1 MVEARSWLESTK
13 KRGMALGLKGTK
25 AVLDRLQLN
34 LPSHIIHVAG
44 SNGKG
49 TVCALMAAA
58 LSLSSVENVLFTSP
72 HVARIEERIRRN
84 GTPLSSQEFDDAL
97 EKVYQAAIGDTLN
110 QAIDLTFFE
119 VTYLVS
125 MIASVGS
132 EVLILETGLGGRLD
146 ATRSG
151 PATASLVTS
160 VSREHIDILGSDL
173 PSIAQEKVAIAR
185 PNCPIVIRDP
195 ENHEVREAMLSEVQN
210 AGNGSLNET
219 LAPAQALFVTIPKD
233 STVKDEAELLASAL
247 FESLGFTVETIGQAK
262 QSLQWPARMQLLTKQ
277 ETSTHPYLLDAAH
290 NPSGLRRILP
300 ELERYI
306 SQHAPQK
313 NGQSVWTLL
322 FGTSPQ
328 QNLTEFL
335 SPLHDLCRRMPPQH
349 ILLTQPHGGRYPGV
363 ETKTL
368 LEQKW
373 LNAAPMSVASA
384 QHAVETLSVYPEEEV
399 GLVVSLGSLYLQGN
413 ILNAFDWA
421 TDENLSLFAKQ

>member
-25 AVLDRLQLN
+25 TVLDRLQLN

-49 TVCALMAAA
+49 TVCALMATA
-58 LSLSSVENVLFTSP
+58 LSLNRIDNVLFTSP

-84 GTPLSSQEFDDAL
+84 GIPISSQEFDEAV
-97 EKVYQAAIGDTLN
+97 EKVYHAAVGDTFD
-110 QAIDLTFFE
+110 QIIELTFFE

-160 VSREHIDILGSDL
+160 VSREHIDILGSNL
-173 PSIAQEKVAIAR
+173 PAIAQEKAAIAR

-195 ENHEVREAMLSEVQN
+195 ETDEVCEAMLFEVQN
-210 AGNGSLNET
+210 AGNIALNET
-219 LAPAQALFVTIPKD
+219 LAPAHATLVTIPEG
-233 STVKDEAELLASAL
+233 STVKEEAVILASAL
-247 FESLGFTVETIGQAK
+247 FESLGFTTDTIDQAK
-262 QSLQWPARMQLLTKQ
+262 DILQWPARMQGLTKR

-290 NPSGLRRILP
+290 NSSGLRRILP

-328 QNLTEFL
+328 HNLTEFL
-335 SPLHDLCRRMPPQH
+335 SPLHDLCRRMPPKH

-363 ETKTL
+363 EIETL

-373 LNAAPMSVASA
+373 SKSAPLSVASA
-384 QHAVETLSVYPEEEV
+384 KQAVEKLSTLSEEEV

-413 ILNAFDWA
+413 ILNVFDWA

>member
-1 MVEARSWLESTK
+1 
-13 KRGMALGLKGTK
+13 
-25 AVLDRLQLN
+25 
-34 LPSHIIHVAG
+34 
-44 SNGKG
+44 
-49 TVCALMAAA
+49 
-58 LSLSSVENVLFTSP
+58 
-72 HVARIEERIRRN
+72 VARIEERIRRN
-84 GTPLSSQEFDDAL
+84 GIPISSQEFDDAV
-97 EKVYQAAIGDTLN
+97 ERIYHAAIGDTFN
-110 QAIDLTFFE
+110 QAIELTFFE

-132 EVLILETGLGGRLD
+132 DVLILETGLGGRLD

-185 PNCPIVIRDP
+185 PNCPIIIRDP
-195 ENHEVREAMLSEVQN
+195 ENNEVREAMLWEVQN
-210 AGNGSLNET
+210 AGNQSLDET
-219 LAPAQALFVTIPKD
+219 LAPAEASFVIIPKG
-233 STVKDEAELLASAL
+233 STVKDEAGVLASAL
-247 FESLGFTVETIGQAK
+247 FESLDFTTETIVQAK
-262 QSLQWPARMQLLTKQ
+262 QTLQWPARMQLLTKQ

-290 NPSGLRRILP
+290 NSSGMLRILP

-313 NGQSVWTLL
+313 NGQPVWTLL

-328 QNLTEFL
+328 HNLTEFL
-335 SPLHDLCRRMPPQH
+335 SPLHDLCRRMLPQH

-363 ETKTL
+363 ETETL
-368 LEQKW
+368 LKQKW
-373 LNAAPMSVASA
+373 SNAAPLSVASA
-384 QHAVETLSVYPEEEV
+384 QQAVETLATYSEGEV

-413 ILNAFDWA
+413 ILNVFDWA

>member
-1 MVEARSWLESTK
+1 MVEARSWLDSTK

-25 AVLDRLQLN
+25 TVLDRLQLT

-49 TVCALMAAA
+49 TVCALMAGA
-58 LSLSSVENVLFTSP
+58 LSLSGIENVLFTSP
-72 HVARIEERIRRN
+72 HVARIEERIRKN
-84 GTPLSSQEFDDAL
+84 GTPLSSKEFDNAL
-97 EKVYQAAIGDTLN
+97 EQIHHAAIGDKSN
-110 QAIDLTFFE
+110 PPIELTFFE

-160 VSREHIDILGSDL
+160 ISREHIDILGSNL
-173 PSIAQEKVAIAR
+173 ATIAQEKVAIAR

-195 ENHEVREAMLSEVQN
+195 EDHDVRQAMLTEVMN
-210 AGNGSLNET
+210 AGNET
-219 LAPAQALFVTIPKD
+219 LSETPAPAKAYFVSIPKD
-233 STVKDEAELLASAL
+233 ITVLEEAGLLAHSL
-247 FESLGFTVETIGQAK
+247 FDSIGFSTETVEQAK
-262 QSLQWPARMQLLTKQ
+262 QIIRWPARMQPLTKL

-313 NGQSVWTLL
+313 NGQPLWTLL

-335 SPLHDLCRRMPPQH
+335 SPLHDFCGRMPPRH

-363 ETKTL
+363 SIETL
-368 LEQKW
+368 LEHNW
-373 LNAAPMSVASA
+373 SSATPLSVASA
-384 QHAVETLSVYPEEEV
+384 KQAVDTLSAYLEDEV
-399 GLVVSLGSLYLQGN
+399 GLVVSIGSLYLQGN
-413 ILNAFDWA
+413 LLNAFGWA
-421 TDENLSLFAKQ
+421 NDENLSLFAKH

>member
-1 MVEARSWLESTK
+1 MVEARSWLDSTK

-25 AVLDRLQLN
+25 TVLDRLQLT

-49 TVCALMAAA
+49 TVCALMAGA
-58 LSLSSVENVLFTSP
+58 LSLSGIENVLFTSP
-72 HVARIEERIRRN
+72 HVARIEERIRKN
-84 GTPLSSQEFDDAL
+84 GTPLSSKEFDNAL
-97 EKVYQAAIGDTLN
+97 EQIHHAAIGDKSN
-110 QAIDLTFFE
+110 PPIELTFFE

-160 VSREHIDILGSDL
+160 ISREHIDILGSNL
-173 PSIAQEKVAIAR
+173 ATIAQEKVAIAR

-195 ENHEVREAMLSEVQN
+195 EDHDVRQAMLTEVMN
-210 AGNGSLNET
+210 AGNET
-219 LAPAQALFVTIPKD
+219 LSETPAPAKAYFVSIPKD
-233 STVKDEAELLASAL
+233 ITVLEEAGLLAHSL
-247 FESLGFTVETIGQAK
+247 FDSIGFSTETIEQAK
-262 QSLQWPARMQLLTKQ
+262 QIIRWPARMQPLTKL

-313 NGQSVWTLL
+313 NGQPLWTLL

-335 SPLHDLCRRMPPQH
+335 SPLHDFCGRMPPRH

-363 ETKTL
+363 SIETL
-368 LEQKW
+368 LEHNW
-373 LNAAPMSVASA
+373 SSATPLSVASA
-384 QHAVETLSVYPEEEV
+384 KQAVDTLSTYSEDEV
-399 GLVVSLGSLYLQGN
+399 GLVVSIGSLYLQGN
-413 ILNAFDWA
+413 LLNAFGWA
-421 TDENLSLFAKQ
+421 NDENLSLFAKH

>member
-25 AVLDRLQLN
+25 TVLDRLQLN

-58 LSLSSVENVLFTSP
+58 LSIGRIENVLFTSP

-84 GTPLSSQEFDDAL
+84 GIPISSQEFDDAV
-97 EKVYQAAIGDTLN
+97 ERIYHAAIGDTFN
-110 QAIDLTFFE
+110 QAIELTFFE

-125 MIASVGS
+125 MIVSVGS
-132 EVLILETGLGGRLD
+132 DVLILETGLGGRLD

-185 PNCPIVIRDP
+185 PNCPIIIRDP
-195 ENHEVREAMLSEVQN
+195 ENNEVREAMLWEVQN
-210 AGNGSLNET
+210 AGNESLDET
-219 LAPAQALFVTIPKD
+219 LAPAQASFVIIPKG
-233 STVKDEAELLASAL
+233 STVKDEAGILALAL
-247 FESLGFTVETIGQAK
+247 FESLGFTTETMVQAK
-262 QSLQWPARMQLLTKQ
+262 QTLQWPARMQLLTKQ

-290 NPSGLRRILP
+290 NSSGMLRILP

-313 NGQSVWTLL
+313 NGQPVWTLL

-335 SPLHDLCRRMPPQH
+335 SPLHDLCERMPPQQ
-349 ILLTQPHGGRYPGV
+349 ILLTRPHGGRYPGV
-363 ETKTL
+363 SIPIL

-373 LNAAPMSVASA
+373 SIATPLSAASA
-384 QHAVETLSVYPEEEV
+384 KQAVETLSSSAEDEV

>member
-58 LSLSSVENVLFTSP
+58 LSLSGVENVLFTSP

-97 EKVYQAAIGDTLN
+97 EKIYQAAIGDALN

-219 LAPAQALFVTIPKD
+219 LAPAQAFFVTIPKD

-306 SQHAPQK
+306 SQHAPRK
-313 NGQSVWTLL
+313 SGQSVWTLL

-328 QNLTEFL
+328 QNLAEFL

-363 ETKTL
+363 QTETL

-373 LNAAPMSVASA
+373 SNAAPLSVASA
-384 QHAVETLSVYPEEEV
+384 QHAVETLSAYSEEEV

-413 ILNAFDWA
+413 ILNVFDWA

>member
-1 MVEARSWLESTK
+1 VVEARSWLESTK

-25 AVLDRLQLN
+25 TVLDRLQLN

-49 TVCALMAAA
+49 TVCALMAA
-58 LSLSSVENVLFTSP
+58 SLSIGRIENVLFTSP

-84 GTPLSSQEFDDAL
+84 GIPISSQEFDDAV
-97 EKVYQAAIGDTLN
+97 ERIYHAAIGDTFN
-110 QAIDLTFFE
+110 QAIELTFFE

-132 EVLILETGLGGRLD
+132 DVLILETGLGGRLD

-185 PNCPIVIRDP
+185 PNCPIIIRDP
-195 ENHEVREAMLSEVQN
+195 ENNEVREAMLLEVKN
-210 AGNGSLNET
+210 AGNQSLDET
-219 LAPAQALFVTIPKD
+219 LAPAQASFVIIPKG
-233 STVKDEAELLASAL
+233 STVKDEAGILALAL
-247 FESLGFTVETIGQAK
+247 FESLGFTTETMVQAK
-262 QSLQWPARMQLLTKQ
+262 QTLQWPARMQLLTKQ

-290 NPSGLRRILP
+290 NSSGMLRILP

-313 NGQSVWTLL
+313 NGQPVWTLL

-328 QNLTEFL
+328 HNLTEFL
-335 SPLHDLCRRMPPQH
+335 SPLHDLCRRMLPQH

-363 ETKTL
+363 ETETL
-368 LEQKW
+368 LKQKW
-373 LNAAPMSVASA
+373 SNAAPLSVASA
-384 QHAVETLSVYPEEEV
+384 QQAVETLATYSEGEV

-413 ILNAFDWA
+413 ILNVFDWA

>member
-97 EKVYQAAIGDTLN
+97 EKIYQAAIGDTLN

-125 MIASVGS
+125 MIASVDS

-210 AGNGSLNET
+210 AGNGSLNES
-219 LAPAQALFVTIPKD
+219 LAPAQALFVTIPKH

-306 SQHAPQK
+306 SQHAPRK
-313 NGQSVWTLL
+313 KGQSVWTLL

-373 LNAAPMSVASA
+373 LNAAPLSVASA
-384 QHAVETLSVYPEEEV
+384 QHAVETLSAYPEEEV

-413 ILNAFDWA
+413 ILNVFDWA
-421 TDENLSLFAKQ
+421 TDANLSLFAKQ

>member
-58 LSLSSVENVLFTSP
+58 LSLSGVANVLFTSP

-97 EKVYQAAIGDTLN
+97 EKIYQAAIGDTLN

-195 ENHEVREAMLSEVQN
+195 ENHEVREAMLSEVHN
-210 AGNGSLNET
+210 AGNGSLNES
-219 LAPAQALFVTIPKD
+219 LAPAHALFVAIPKD

-247 FESLGFTVETIGQAK
+247 FESLGFTVDTIGQAK
-262 QSLQWPARMQLLTKQ
+262 QSLQWPARMQLLTKKQ
-277 ETSTHPYLLDAAH
+277 TSTHPYLLDAAH

-373 LNAAPMSVASA
+373 LNAAPLSVASA
-384 QHAVETLSVYPEEEV
+384 QHAVETLSAYPEEEV

-413 ILNAFDWA
+413 ILNVFDWA

>member
-1 MVEARSWLESTK
+1 VVEARSWLESTK

-25 AVLDRLQLN
+25 TVLDRLQLN

-49 TVCALMAAA
+49 TVCALMAA
-58 LSLSSVENVLFTSP
+58 SLSIGGTENVLFTSP

-84 GTPLSSQEFDDAL
+84 GIPISSQEFDEAV
-97 EKVYQAAIGDTLN
+97 EKIYHAAIGDTLN
-110 QAIDLTFFE
+110 QAIELTFFE

-132 EVLILETGLGGRLD
+132 DVLILETGLGGRLD

-173 PSIAQEKVAIAR
+173 PTIAQEKVAIAR
-185 PNCPIVIRDP
+185 PNCPIIIRNP
-195 ENHEVREAMLSEVQN
+195 ESHEVREAMLWEIQN
-210 AGNGSLNET
+210 AGNEALNET
-219 LAPAQALFVTIPKD
+219 LAPAHAFFVTIPKG
-233 STVKDEAELLASAL
+233 STVKDEAGVLASAL
-247 FESLGFTVETIGQAK
+247 FESLGFTTESIDQAK
-262 QSLQWPARMQLLTKQ
+262 QTLQWPARMQLLTEH

-290 NPSGLRRILP
+290 NSSGLRRILP
-300 ELERYI
+300 ELERYV
-306 SQHAPQK
+306 SEHAPQK
-313 NGQSVWTLL
+313 NGQPVWTLL

-328 QNLTEFL
+328 HNLAEFL
-335 SPLHDLCRRMPPQH
+335 SPLHDLCRRMPPQN
-349 ILLTQPHGGRYPGV
+349 ILLTQPHGGRYPGI
-363 ETKTL
+363 ETETL

-373 LNAAPMSVASA
+373 SNAAPLSVASA
-384 QHAVETLSVYPEEEV
+384 QQAVETLATYSEADV

-413 ILNAFDWA
+413 ILNVFDWA
-421 TDENLSLFAKQ
+421 TDENLSLLAKQ